1 MRIRDF
7 IVSLFLIPIVAFS
20 EEEMTVCVKQGNGQA
35 YKVEATFTT
44 GGELNAATHS
54 SNYVSFRKYI
64 VIFWKQNQASII
76 EMDFPYVS
84 VLGTSGTDQQG
95 RSWEVSTS
103 SVCF

>member
-7 IVSLFLIPIVAFS
+7 IVFLFFIPTVALS
-20 EEEMTVCVKQGNGQA
+20 SEEMTVCAKQVNGQA
-35 YKVEATFTT
+35 YKVEATFAT
-44 GGELNAATHS
+44 GTELNAATHS
-54 SNYVSFRKYI
+54 SNYVDFRKYI
-64 VIFWKQNQASII
+64 VIFWKQNQVSII

-84 VLGTSGTDQQG
+84 VLGTSGIDQQG